1 MKAKVSEATGPV
13 LDWMVAKIEG
23 RALKRNPM
31 GPQGGHGWW
40 VWEETPSGRGGILVE
55 KSIYM
60 AIGPYVQPRIRT
72 SGKRYTPSTDWSQ
85 GGPIIEREKIDLCW
99 SPGRTACMATIS
111 VLWPKELDCGLRC
124 VSVVGPTPLIAA
136 MRCFVASKL
145 GDEVD
150 VPEELT
156 S

>member
-1 MKAKVSEATGPV
+1 MTRVKVAEATGPV
-13 LDWMVAKIEG
+13 LDWIVAKAEG
-23 RALKRNPM
+23 LSYRYDDKYGPM
-31 GPQGGHGWW
+31 CFR
-40 VWEETPSGRGGILVE
+40 PSTTKGTVQWDSAPL
-55 KSIYM
+55 
-60 AIGPYVQPRIRT
+60 PY
-72 SGKRYTPSTDWSQ
+72 STDWSQ

-124 VSVVGPTPLIAA
+124 VSMVGPTPLIAA

-150 VPEELT
+150 VPEELL
-156 S
+156 